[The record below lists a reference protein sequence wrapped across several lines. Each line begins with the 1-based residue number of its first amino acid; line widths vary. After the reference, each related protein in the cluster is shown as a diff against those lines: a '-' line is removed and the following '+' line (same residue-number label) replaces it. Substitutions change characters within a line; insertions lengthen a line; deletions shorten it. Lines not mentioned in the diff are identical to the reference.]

1 MSQQVISNINAVG
14 NEEDITCNAHGGAV
28 KLLYTGLTAAQRKD
42 RQGVL
47 IKNHHATDAILYKL
61 VNRGAAT
68 PTVSTSTNNGAIAA
82 GSDPVYIIMGPGI
95 DLYYISS
102 TANTPTATALEVR

>member
-1 MSQQVISNINAVG
+1 MSQQAINTINAVG

-47 IKNHHATDAILYKL
+47 VKNHHATDAILYKL

-68 PTVSTSTNNGAIAA
+68 PSVSTSTNHGAIAA
-82 GSDPVYIIMGPGI
+82 GDDPVFIHAGPGI
-95 DLYYISS
+95 DIYYISES
-102 TANTPTATALEVR
+102 ANTPTATALEVR